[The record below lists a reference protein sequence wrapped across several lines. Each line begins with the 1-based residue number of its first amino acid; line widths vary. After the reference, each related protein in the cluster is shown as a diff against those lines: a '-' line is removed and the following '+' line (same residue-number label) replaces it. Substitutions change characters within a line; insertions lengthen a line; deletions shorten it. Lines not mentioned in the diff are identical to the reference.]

1 VFCDRSIHPLIKS
14 ILFITISFTIT
25 STKLCKSQY
34 SPYQEEL
41 FTIISKLKEDVFTP
55 LGYRKIAH
63 KLTSEGYLSPY
74 GREITPSIV
83 QSIYN
88 KGKVRLERINR
99 KDIVEVLDTVVKV
112 TYPKIKWW

>member
-1 VFCDRSIHPLIKS
+1 MFCDRSIHPLIKS
-14 ILFITISFTIT
+14 ILFVNVSFTVT
-25 STKLCKSQY
+25 TAKLCKHPY

-41 FTIISKLKEDVFTP
+41 FTKISKLKEDVFTP
-55 LGYRKIAH
+55 FGYRRIAK
-63 KLTSEGYLSPY
+63 KLKNEGGLSPY

-99 KDIVEVLDTVVKV
+99 KDIVEVTDTLVQVC
-112 TYPKIKWW
+112 YPQKNL